1 MFWCLGIAPV
11 RNMLL
16 RHEQIF
22 ELINDSWRWEEI
34 MNIYVGNIAYQTTEE
49 ELKATFQA
57 YGDVE
62 KVRVITDRET
72 GRAKGFAFVEMP
84 SSEQANAAIEAL
96 NGKEIGGRKIAVN
109 EARPKPAHS
118 GAGGGGHR
126 GGGRD
131 FGGGGHRGGGKRF

>member
-1 MFWCLGIAPV
+1 
-11 RNMLL
+11 
-16 RHEQIF
+16 
-22 ELINDSWRWEEI
+22 

-49 ELKATFQA
+49 ELKAAFQA

-84 SSEQANAAIEAL
+84 SNEQATAAIEGL
-96 NGKEIGGRKIAVN
+96 NGKEVGGRKIAVN

-118 GAGGGGHR
+118 GAGGGGGGHR

-131 FGGGGHRGGGKRF
+131 FGGGGGGHRGGGKRF